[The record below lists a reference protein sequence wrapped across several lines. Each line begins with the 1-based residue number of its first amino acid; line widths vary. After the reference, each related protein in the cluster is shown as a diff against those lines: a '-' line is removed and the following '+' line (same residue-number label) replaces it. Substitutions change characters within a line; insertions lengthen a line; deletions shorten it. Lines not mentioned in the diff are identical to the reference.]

1 MSGVLNRWKVAVQAA
16 AFDVGT
22 SVSGVMST
30 AVLGEE
36 YEKNYEFPRDSTA
49 SGGHE
54 LLWKIYP
61 AVSKKTGAE
70 VSLFI
75 FDKRELDKVHN
86 KERILDVLRHDM
98 KTLRVLRHPQI
109 LKMEEVFEESRK
121 TLSFV
126 TERVTCSL
134 ANACKN
140 FTNVLNVTPEVL
152 EIGLSEFEIACGL
165 MHIGESLSFLHREGR
180 RVHLGLSPAAIFIT
194 PKGEWKLGGMGFCRI
209 VEPGQTSRSEYYGA
223 GIEPLKKG
231 EKFISYEPA
240 LEYCA
245 PELVTEPRTFDSHA
259 DIFSLGLLV
268 LELFSPLKA
277 DGSHEPVLGFLEGK
291 VMTHGYKTQS
301 LHPITFNSNVP
312 VTLHN
317 TIRTLLQLQPSS
329 RIEARAFLS
338 SPFFDSGLVKTL
350 RTLQTLVEQDP
361 ASQAKFLLALPE
373 VLSGFSPKV
382 LRDLVLPGLQSVVI
396 NPAIAPF
403 VITPLLK
410 IVSMVDKSTF
420 TRHIGPMMVPLLQ
433 ISEPVQCMLM
443 FVENLEALIPKAED
457 GYIRD
462 HIVPMLCRA
471 LDSSV
476 PEILDKV
483 LNKIVDQA
491 SLFEYRILKQIILPR
506 VIRLILEP
514 PQLSVRVNALLW
526 LAKSFHVFDKDL
538 LIESVLPCLTECL
551 VKDKTPAVCMCT
563 LGCYDNLGKHL
574 GPEYMAKLILP
585 AVSPLLWEKNL
596 NGAQFDMVCERVNA
610 MLKEIISEREKS
622 LMAEGG
628 LQTQSVQTS
637 GFSETVR
644 AVEKKKEESSGMAAV
659 NSMLKEEYIPKK
671 EPEKATSPPQ
681 TYSDRPPNYSD
692 QRSSERNS
700 DRSHSSQDPFILG
713 GSSSRAPAK
722 DSPQKESYA
731 ARRRAKKNTRRESSE
746 AATSDLLEIAAP
758 APSSNS
764 SNYGVQSATT
774 SLAATSITSSDMFV
788 GLQTASS
795 TSSYGQTTTPNYS
808 QPTSSYG
815 QPSSSNYSQNSF
827 NTPPPMGNMYG
838 NNAGYGQ
845 NTAVSAFNGA
855 PLLPAP
861 PAANSYNASGYG
873 GQFQAAPPQPN
884 YAQQQGYGINNYAS
898 LPYSNAPPQQ
908 QQLYSSYTG
917 HQQQS
922 DENKFSAFD
931 GL

>member
-22 SVSGVMST
+22 SVSGVVST

-86 KERILDVLRHDM
+86 KERVLDVLRHDM
-98 KTLRVLRHPQI
+98 KTLRLLRHPQI
-109 LKMEEVFEESRK
+109 LKIEEVFEESRK

-140 FTNVLNVTPEVL
+140 FTNVLNVTPDVL

-180 RVHLGLSPAAIFIT
+180 RVHLGLSPSAVFIT
-194 PKGEWKLGGMGFCRI
+194 PKGEWKLGGMGFARI
-209 VEPGQTSRSEYYGA
+209 VEPGATSRSEYYASGHS
-223 GIEPLKKG
+223 EPIKKG
-231 EKFISYEPA
+231 EKLISYEPP

-245 PELVTEPRTFDSHA
+245 PELVNEPRTFDAHA
-259 DIFSLGLLV
+259 DVFSLGLLV
-268 LELFSPLKA
+268 LELFSPPKA

-301 LHPITFNSNVP
+301 LHPMTFNSNVP

-317 TIRTLLQLQPSS
+317 TIRTMLQLTPSA
-329 RIEARAFLS
+329 RTEARAFLS

-410 IVSMVDKSTF
+410 IVSMVDKTTF
-420 TRHIGPMMVPLLQ
+420 SRHIAPMMVPLLQ
-433 ISEPVQCMLM
+433 IAEPVQCMLM

-506 VIRLILEP
+506 VIRLILDP

-538 LIESVLPCLTECL
+538 LIESVMPCLAECL
-551 VKDKTPAVCMCT
+551 VKDKTPAVCMCI

-574 GPEYMAKLILP
+574 GPEYMAKLVLP
-585 AVSPLLWEKNL
+585 AVAPLLWEKTL

-610 MLKEIISEREKS
+610 MLKEIIAEREKS
-622 LMAEGG
+622 LMAESG
-628 LQTQSVQTS
+628 LQSTSVATS
-637 GFSETVR
+637 GFGDTVR
-644 AVEKKKEESSGMAAV
+644 AVERSKEKASGMAAV
-659 NSMLKEEYIPKK
+659 NSMLQEEYVPKT
-671 EPEKATSPPQ
+671 EPAKPEPAPYSDARPPA
-681 TYSDRPPNYSD
+681 YSDRSAAP
-692 QRSSERNS
+692 
-700 DRSHSSQDPFILG
+700 SQDPFILG
-713 GSSSRAPAK
+713 SRSSASSSASTAKEAAPT
-722 DSPQKESYA
+722 ESYA
-731 ARRRAKKNTRRESSE
+731 AKRRARKNRRDSTEP
-746 AATSDLLEIAAP
+746 ATTSTADLLEIAPAYSAP
-758 APSSNS
+758 TA
-764 SNYGVQSATT
+764 
-774 SLAATSITSSDMFV
+774 SLASLSMSAPVSNPTQAGSDMFA
-788 GLQTASS
+788 GLQPS
-795 TSSYGQTTTPNYS
+795 TYAPAT
-808 QPTSSYG
+808 
-815 QPSSSNYSQNSF
+815 F
-827 NTPPPMGNMYG
+827 ATPPPMATGGYGGNT
-838 NNAGYGQ
+838 GYGQ

-861 PAANSYNASGYG
+861 PVAAPGYNASGYG
-873 GQFQAAPPQPN
+873 GQFQAAPPQ
-884 YAQQQGYGINNYAS
+884 AQGYGQGYSGNNYAS
-898 LPYSNAPPQQ
+898 TPYGNAPPQQ
-908 QQLYSSYTG
+908 QQMYSSYTG
-917 HQQQS
+917 HHPQQN
-922 DENKFSAFD
+922 DTNKFSAFD